1 MGKKFLQIQEM
12 LLLEQLDN
20 WILRLFQK
28 EDLTAISII
37 WSMRK
42 IMELKHIWKVLNLLK
57 KWDLRR
63 LESLKNILILK
74 LLKNLLKNGEQ
85 KEKNWIMK
93 PTGWL

>member
-12 LLLEQLDN
+12 LLLEQLDS

-28 EDLTAISII
+28 EDLTVISII

-42 IMELKHIWKVLNLLK
+42 IMGLRLIWKVLNLLK
-57 KWDLRR
+57 NWDLRQ
-63 LESLKNILILK
+63 LKSLRKILTLK
-74 LLKNLLKNGEQ
+74 LLKNLLKNGGQ

-93 PTGWL
+93 PMDLS

>member
-12 LLLEQLDN
+12 LLLEQLDS

-28 EDLTAISII
+28 EDLTVISII

-42 IMELKHIWKVLNLLK
+42 IMGLRLIWKVLNLLK
-57 KWDLRR
+57 NWDLRQ
-63 LESLKNILILK
+63 LKSLRNILTLK
-74 LLKNLLKNGEQ
+74 LLKNLLKNGGQ

-93 PTGWL
+93 PMDLS